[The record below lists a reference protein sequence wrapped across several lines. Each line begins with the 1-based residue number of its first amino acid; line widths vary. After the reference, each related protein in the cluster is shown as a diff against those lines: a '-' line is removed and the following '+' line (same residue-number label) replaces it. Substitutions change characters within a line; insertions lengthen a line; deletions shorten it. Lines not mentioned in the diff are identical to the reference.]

1 METAFNLGMSIMAAG
16 LWLMLALPGAPKSET
31 ILPNTDMHLP
41 GESAVSLNE
50 IVHVTEVRPI
60 LAAPAVAP
68 PIKLRKQAEMPVIT
82 QGQNRAW
89 LAMTA
94 FQHSAAAF
102 DAWSTRVSITSGRG
116 KELNPLMRPFAGSG
130 AIYGAIQVAPLATDF
145 WGRRLMQSKNSTFR
159 KLWWLPQAAATAG
172 FMFSGANNLR
182 VANGR

>member
-1 METAFNLGMSIMAAG
+1 METALTITMSIMAAG
-16 LWLMLALPGAPKSET
+16 LWLMLALPGAPKSEA
-31 ILPNTDMHLP
+31 ILPGADMHLP

-50 IVHVTEVRPI
+50 IVHVPEIRPI
-60 LAAPAVAP
+60 LVEPAVAP
-68 PIKLRKQAEMPVIT
+68 PIKLRKQVEIPVIT
-82 QGQNRAW
+82 PGQNRTW
-89 LAMTA
+89 LAVTA
-94 FQHSAAAF
+94 LQHSAAAF

-116 KELNPLMRPFAGSG
+116 RELNPLMRPFAGSG

-145 WGRRLMQSKNSTFR
+145 WGRRLMQSKSSALR